1 MKQLGSFLAYESSR
15 SALPDSLIH
24 AYATIDFPIR
34 LERGSAVINIG
45 EQCLALDQYLLAKGE
60 ETAVIL
66 SASNPLSQS
75 IDDNLVF
82 LGETYEGALQLATKY
97 EQSAFVWYVLSSR
110 AKLVVVE

>member
-1 MKQLGSFLAYESSR
+1 MKQLGAFLAYESR
-15 SALPDSLIH
+15 SSTLSDCLIH
-24 AYATIDFPIR
+24 AYASLDFPIH

-66 SASNPLSQS
+66 SASTPLSQS
-75 IDDNLVF
+75 IDENLVF
-82 LGETYEGALQLATKY
+82 LGETYKSAVQLASKY

-110 AKLVVVE
+110 AKLVLVE